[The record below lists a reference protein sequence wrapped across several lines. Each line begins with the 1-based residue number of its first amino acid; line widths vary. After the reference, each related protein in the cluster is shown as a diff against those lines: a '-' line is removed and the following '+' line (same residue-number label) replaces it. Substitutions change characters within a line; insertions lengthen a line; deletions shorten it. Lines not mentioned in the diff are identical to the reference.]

1 MGKRRFFCF
10 AGVALLAM
18 LAAAALA
25 AGSSGAVRDHG
36 TKDKPVGAVYS
47 ETNDF
52 GQNAVV
58 VFDRYANGLIVQ
70 RSTVPTGGTGAGLP
84 QLGCPAPCPFLDDQA
99 PLELSKDGRF
109 LFAVNAGSNTISSFR
124 VTAHGLTLIG
134 QVASG
139 GQFPYSVT
147 SHGNLLYVLN
157 TVSRGIAGFR
167 ISGSG
172 KLTPIAGSQKPL
184 SVDGAG
190 ADAPRQIGFDNT
202 GRVLAVTLLGAP
214 DINTF
219 VLNGN
224 GVPGNAIQNPSTA
237 PLPFGFSWD
246 ARNHLVV
253 SQVHDPNGTPTG
265 DTATYSLTH
274 DGHLVPIDTEGTNG
288 FAPCWTAL
296 STDGRFAYVVNA
308 GGGAPSGATVS
319 VFRLSS
325 AGNLSLIQV
334 TPLQYV
340 FPFPPPGTSEFIKTD
355 IGLSPDGNFA
365 YVVSPGV
372 LSSTSHIDI
381 YNVNDDGTLTLIG
394 LTPSTLAGG
403 LSGMLVT

>member
-147 SHGNLLYVLN
+147 SPRKPAVRAERREPRH
-157 TVSRGIAGFR
+157 RGLPDLGIGQADSDRR
-167 ISGSG
+167 IPETAQRGCERRR
-172 KLTPIAGSQKPL
+172 TPRGRSASTIP
-184 SVDGAG
+184 GAYW
-190 ADAPRQIGFDNT
+190 P
-202 GRVLAVTLLGAP
+202 
-214 DINTF
+214 
-219 VLNGN
+219 
-224 GVPGNAIQNPSTA
+224 
-237 PLPFGFSWD
+237 
-246 ARNHLVV
+246 
-253 SQVHDPNGTPTG
+253 
-265 DTATYSLTH
+265 
-274 DGHLVPIDTEGTNG
+274 
-288 FAPCWTAL
+288 
-296 STDGRFAYVVNA
+296 
-308 GGGAPSGATVS
+308 
-319 VFRLSS
+319 
-325 AGNLSLIQV
+325 
-334 TPLQYV
+334 
-340 FPFPPPGTSEFIKTD
+340 
-355 IGLSPDGNFA
+355 
-365 YVVSPGV
+365 
-372 LSSTSHIDI
+372 
-381 YNVNDDGTLTLIG
+381 
-394 LTPSTLAGG
+394 
-403 LSGMLVT
+403 